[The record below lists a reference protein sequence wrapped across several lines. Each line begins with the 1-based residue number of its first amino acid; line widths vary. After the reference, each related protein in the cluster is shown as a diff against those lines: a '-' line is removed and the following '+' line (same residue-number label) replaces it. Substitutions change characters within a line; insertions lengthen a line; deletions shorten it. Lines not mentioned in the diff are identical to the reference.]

1 MASEHDDASASSSAP
16 AQVDNN
22 KMDDEVQSHPET
34 NNHQDLQSVGKTG
47 NSDHSDAMITDEDD
61 QASSSAPT
69 TSFSLEK
76 FYSEFQR
83 LIQQH
88 SMPTSEGETWYIVEG
103 KWMGAL
109 ANMESSHCSPGPID
123 NSLLISPESDPQNP
137 RLKDGL
143 QEQSDYDLVPEEI
156 WNLFIRYFGGG
167 PAIPRKTVIV
177 NKDSIRKTYTVEVY
191 PYEISVAVVTNE
203 NVNELDW
210 VDYEFSKNDTIDEV
224 FEKVKRDFN
233 LQNKECKL
241 WKAIMDSPSEEVNVS
256 ILRDE
261 TLENLLERKVGQRF
275 IIEVG
280 PKWSIDTSSLEESH
294 ANAMRTASNSRI
306 QITGKTAQE
315 RRKMSY
321 ETPGVCGLA
330 NLGNTCFMN
339 SGLQCL
345 THTPVFYEYFVN
357 DHYVKEINKT
367 NVLGMG
373 GAMAIAFGNLMKEM
387 WSGEHSY
394 VSPVEFKRVI
404 GKYAPQFA
412 GYQQQDSQEL
422 ISFLLDGLHEDL
434 NRVKDKPSTTPV
446 EAKGREDAIVAKE
459 SWETHKLRNNSIIV
473 DKFQGQLKSTLHC
486 PKCDN
491 VSITFDPFMYL
502 TLPIPVEKNRKI
514 SFLMFLNNTYPDEIE
529 QSVEND
535 NTKISNM
542 PIKISCIVNKHGSVS
557 ELRDAVLDQ
566 LSLNPKEDHDR
577 CLIYEIFNNRVYKFL
592 SDHDPISGILDN
604 DTLHCQIMPKISD
617 LKYNEWVFTGK
628 SFERLL
634 SLPPNVHALYSSRQS
649 YGSSSSSQQLPF
661 LQVKLTSYD
670 RQFEQ
675 IGCPFVIPLG
685 KIYESKT
692 QEGQEVDLPTNADIY
707 EYCFYYMLRYFS
719 KDFLNTT
726 MEYIKQNNF
735 NIYDLFPTKQKIEE
749 IKKRA
754 FDRTATVDDSLNSI
768 FYISDGEN
776 HTRFNE
782 ETLDGV
788 IPCDDSIFVPPVE
801 RPNIYGKTSK
811 KTIFMH
817 IPAQHK
823 KQLLDYNA
831 LTQFKEHP
839 SLSQK
844 VSSGEGCSIYQCLE
858 SFTSMEK
865 LSANDTWYC
874 PTCKDHVQATKKFDI
889 WKVPDVLVV
898 HLKRF
903 SFTSYSRDKIDRF
916 IDFPIQDFDLSSY
929 VKCKENTDP
938 KYDLFAISDHF
949 GGLGGGH
956 YTACAKNHLNGKWY
970 KFDDSRT
977 AEISNAESMKSHSNY
992 VLFYVRKE

>member
-1 MASEHDDASASSSAP
+1 M
-16 AQVDNN
+16 
-22 KMDDEVQSHPET
+22 
-34 NNHQDLQSVGKTG
+34 
-47 NSDHSDAMITDEDD
+47 
-61 QASSSAPT
+61 
-69 TSFSLEK
+69 
-76 FYSEFQR
+76 
-83 LIQQH
+83 
-88 SMPTSEGETWYIVEG
+88 
-103 KWMGAL
+103 
-109 ANMESSHCSPGPID
+109 
-123 NSLLISPESDPQNP
+123 
-137 RLKDGL
+137 
-143 QEQSDYDLVPEEI
+143 
-156 WNLFIRYFGGG
+156 
-167 PAIPRKTVIV
+167 
-177 NKDSIRKTYTVEVY
+177 EVY

-514 SFLMFLNNTYPDEIE
+514 SFLVFLNNTYPDEIE